1 MDVMCLV
8 CFLSISLTCILS
20 TMCTV
25 CTVQVGCIAVI
36 IPAAMATIDIDTKKH
51 DKGTSKELIS
61 VGKAVCGIVVV
72 GGLVGVVLELAT
84 IILRFVNVGL
94 INYKIKYFL
103 LAVSGV

>member
-1 MDVMCLV
+1 
-8 CFLSISLTCILS
+8 
-20 TMCTV
+20 MCTV

-36 IPAAMATIDIDTKKH
+36 IPAAMATIDIDKEH
-51 DKGTSKELIS
+51 DKETSKELLS

-72 GGLVGVVLELAT
+72 AGLVGVVLELAT